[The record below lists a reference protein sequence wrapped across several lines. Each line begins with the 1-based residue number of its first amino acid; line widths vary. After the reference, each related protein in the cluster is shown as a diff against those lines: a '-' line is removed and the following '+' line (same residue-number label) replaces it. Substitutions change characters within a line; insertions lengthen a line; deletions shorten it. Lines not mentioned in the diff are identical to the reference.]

1 MSFPAA
7 AIVVY
12 MMWKHTAQNA
22 SGPSEAAWQ
31 NSGHEL
37 KWEMRACGDPRGTRV
52 EDQSIKN
59 IISEAC
65 LVPPEQTSSSLFS
78 YLLPQPTFVPFFL
91 PFPPSTHSYHI
102 TFSSDFSPALL
113 LFRLIFH
120 TVLIHN
126 TSHNRLM
133 YFIQLSIVPSL
144 PVSPLLFIFLPF
156 NFTVA
161 FLLPLLQSPPP
172 IHLFLLLA
180 TLLTSRSVSTDKTL
194 SGTHTHTHTHT
205 HTRADNSVV
214 LPTASQLP
222 AIPLFPNFVANEW
235 AIRDFFL
242 SQPNK
247 SSRHARMRRATRRRW
262 TTEDKK
268 SYPFLVNPFCFQLH
282 PKQSYYLPW
291 RGWLRYRAESKL
303 PSLRHRLSH
312 RAVSLLLSDTNKVFL
327 SEKKKKRDFSRSTTD
342 KHRCGLALN
351 VSPTCMYGF
360 SLLKMFSHSN
370 ICISLRIRQQN
381 ELIWNWRNTLISSD
395 FVLFKNVKTVTK
407 T

>member
-31 NSGHEL
+31 NSGHEP
-37 KWEMRACGDPRGTRV
+37 KWEMRACGDSRGTRV

-91 PFPPSTHSYHI
+91 PFPPATHSYHI

-161 FLLPLLQSPPP
+161 FLLPLLQFPLHPPSPP
-172 IHLFLLLA
+172 A
-180 TLLTSRSVSTDKTL
+180 R
-194 SGTHTHTHTHT
+194 
-205 HTRADNSVV
+205 N
-214 LPTASQLP
+214 P
-222 AIPLFPNFVANEW
+222 AHV
-235 AIRDFFL
+235 
-242 SQPNK
+242 Q
-247 SSRHARMRRATRRRW
+247 
-262 TTEDKK
+262 
-268 SYPFLVNPFCFQLH
+268 VCFH
-282 PKQSYYLPW
+282 W
-291 RGWLRYRAESKL
+291 
-303 PSLRHRLSH
+303 
-312 RAVSLLLSDTNKVFL
+312 
-327 SEKKKKRDFSRSTTD
+327 
-342 KHRCGLALN
+342 
-351 VSPTCMYGF
+351 
-360 SLLKMFSHSN
+360 
-370 ICISLRIRQQN
+370 
-381 ELIWNWRNTLISSD
+381 
-395 FVLFKNVKTVTK
+395 
-407 T
+407 

>member
-7 AIVVY
+7 AIFVY
-12 MMWKHTAQNA
+12 MMWKHTAQNT

-31 NSGHEL
+31 NSGHEP
-37 KWEMRACGDPRGTRV
+37 KWEMRACGDSRGTRV

-91 PFPPSTHSYHI
+91 PFPPATHSYHI

-172 IHLFLLLA
+172 STFSSCSQPCSRPGLFPLIRL
-180 TLLTSRSVSTDKTL
+180 SVAP
-194 SGTHTHTHTHT
+194 THTHTHT

-214 LPTASQLP
+214 LPTASQLA

-242 SQPNK
+242 SQPNN
-247 SSRHARMRRATRRRW
+247 SSRHARMRRAWRRW

-268 SYPFLVNPFCFQLH
+268 SYPFLVNPFCFRLH

-327 SEKKKKRDFSRSTTD
+327 SEKKKEKR
-342 KHRCGLALN
+342 
-351 VSPTCMYGF
+351 
-360 SLLKMFSHSN
+360 
-370 ICISLRIRQQN
+370 
-381 ELIWNWRNTLISSD
+381 
-395 FVLFKNVKTVTK
+395 LF
-407 T
+407 